1 LLEHHIQTQ
10 LSNSQAVRAK
20 LRTRPLAADGSHK
33 IAEVFGTRLHRRH
46 RGKLYTIIDQIA
58 HGHHVFRV
66 YFRNA
71 VLRQYEKFSILLRN
85 ELCSNNLYDFGL
97 RKDLEHL
104 DEVRHKFQANVGVV
118 LSKM

>member
-1 LLEHHIQTQ
+1 MITPVQYRR
-10 LSNSQAVRAK
+10 NPVVIV
-20 LRTRPLAADGSHK
+20 
-33 IAEVFGTRLHRRH
+33 IANGNYGYEQFL
-46 RGKLYTIIDQIA
+46 IDA

-71 VLRQYEKFSILLRN
+71 VLRQYEKFSMLLRN